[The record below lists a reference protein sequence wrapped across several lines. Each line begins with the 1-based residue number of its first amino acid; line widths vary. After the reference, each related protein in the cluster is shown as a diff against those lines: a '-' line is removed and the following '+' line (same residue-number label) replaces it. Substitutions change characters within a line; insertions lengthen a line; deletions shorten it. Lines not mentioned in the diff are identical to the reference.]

1 MSTPQAFSCSS
12 EKLIENFFK
21 IALQI
26 NDFTNWEM
34 FLQLA
39 VAETR
44 VLLQTDR
51 VIIYG
56 FLPQGNG
63 VVLAEAVDSL
73 WPRIQGQVIDDPW
86 FEATWIERYSQ
97 GETSAISDIH
107 AGDVPACY
115 VEFLDR
121 LQVRAHLVVPIL
133 CQHNLWGLLI
143 AHHCRSPRKWQSP
156 EVQLLQQMA
165 LQLGSAIVEEEQRYQ
180 QLHPSEVKLELRTLE
195 LQPTEKEIAEK
206 KPVDITRPES
216 EQQYSTIGHPA
227 NEFERLESLQRYQ
240 ILDTPPDG
248 AFDRITAIAARFFRV
263 PIALV
268 TLVDRDR
275 IWFKSR
281 YGLDVQ
287 QIDREPGLCA
297 SAIWQDDVYEIKNAL
312 EDPRTILNPLVL
324 GAFGLRFYA
333 AATLKTHDGYNL
345 GTLCIIDKHP
355 RHLSPEEK
363 ATLRDL
369 AAIVMD
375 EMELRLS
382 ARKLIEKTEAQRE
395 IEERWQLALRGN
407 NDGIWDWN
415 VKTNEVFFSSR
426 WKEMLGFEE
435 HEISNHLD
443 EWSKRLH
450 PDDLDLVTQL
460 ILDHFAKKTPF
471 YISEHRVL
479 CKDGSYK
486 WILDRGQALW
496 DKGGN
501 VIRMSGSHTDIS
513 ERKHAEFDRRE
524 LMIALEN
531 AVSGISQLD
540 TQGRYIFVNQSYANT
555 VGYQPEEM
563 IGMSWNKTVHP
574 DDLEKLIAAYQQM
587 QQDGKVEVE
596 ARGLRRDGSSF
607 YKQMVMISI
616 HDDRQQF
623 IGHHCFMKDISD
635 RKQAEASLQ
644 QEFQRLSR
652 VIATQQEIAIRN
664 PNLDAV
670 MAVIADRTQDLTRA
684 DGSVIEMVEGDELV
698 YRAAS
703 GIASAYV
710 GLRIKVATSLS
721 GQCITTG
728 SILLC
733 HDSET
738 DARVDRAACQRIGI
752 RSMLVV
758 PLFYQ
763 QERVGVLKVVSATPS
778 SFTESDIQ
786 TLQLM
791 AGFLA
796 GSVHLASEF
805 DAKNILLSQLGESEE
820 RYRSVIATMTE
831 GVVLQLADGEIIA
844 CNASAE
850 RIIGLTSQQ
859 MMGRTSVDLDWRTV
873 REDGSPFPGE
883 QHPAT
888 ITLQT
893 GKPLSNVV
901 MGIHKADGTLTWIS
915 INSQPLLQMNQS
927 HPYAVVTTF
936 ADITERKQAEEML
949 RNQAQGDRL
958 MAATD
963 GLTQVA
969 NRRCFDERLQSEWHR
984 LMQAKQQLSL
994 IMLDVDYFKRY
1005 NDCYGH
1011 QAGDT
1016 CLVKVAKAAA
1026 AAVKRSADLFVRY
1039 GGEEFAAILPNTDA
1053 AGAIAVA
1060 ESMRQAIGDLAIP
1073 HEQSDV
1079 SSIVTVSIGIASMVP
1094 RRGQSPDEL
1103 IAASDRALY
1112 DAKRQGRDRYASSAN
1127 QMTAAD
1133 FNRVVE

>member
-12 EKLIENFFK
+12 EKFIENFFK

-63 VVLAEAVDSL
+63 VVLAEAVDPL

-133 CQHNLWGLLI
+133 CQNNLWGLLI
-143 AHHCRSPRKWQSP
+143 AHQCRSLRKWQSS

-165 LQLGSAIVEEEQRYQ
+165 LQLGSAIVEEQERHQ
-180 QLHPSEVKLELRTLE
+180 QLHQSEVKLKPGTIE
-195 LQPTEKEIAEK
+195 LQPTETDIIEK
-206 KPVDITRPES
+206 KSLDISLPES
-216 EQQYSTIGHPA
+216 QQQSSKINHPA
-227 NEFERLESLQRYQ
+227 NESERLECLRRYQ

-263 PIALV
+263 PIAVV

-281 YGLDVQ
+281 YGLDIQ

-312 EDPRTILNPLVL
+312 EDPQTIVNPLVL

-333 AATLKTHDGYNL
+333 AAPLKTHDGYNL

-355 RHLSPEEK
+355 RHLSAEEK

-395 IEERWQLALRGN
+395 SEERWQLALRGN

-471 YISEHRVL
+471 YISEHRLL

-513 ERKHAEFDRRE
+513 ERKQAEFERRE

-563 IGMSWNKTVHP
+563 IGMFWKKTVHP

-587 QQDGKVEVE
+587 QQEGKVEVE
-596 ARGLRRDGSSF
+596 ARGIRRDGSSF
-607 YKQMVMISI
+607 YKQVVMISI
-616 HDDRQQF
+616 YDDRQQF

-635 RKQAEASLQ
+635 RKQAETSLKQ
-644 QEFQRLSR
+644 DFERLSK

-670 MAVIADRTQDLTRA
+670 MAVIADSTQDLTRA

-710 GLRIKVATSLS
+710 GLRVKIATSLS
-721 GQCITTG
+721 GKCITTG

-738 DARVDRAACQRIGI
+738 DARVDRAACQRIGV
-752 RSMLVV
+752 RSMVVV

-763 QERVGVLKVVSATPS
+763 QERVGVLKVISATPS

-915 INSQPLLQMNQS
+915 INSQPLFQRNEC

-936 ADITERKQAEEML
+936 ADITERKQAEEIV

-1011 QAGDT
+1011 LAGDT

-1060 ESMRQAIGDLAIP
+1060 ESMRQAIRDLAIP

-1079 SSIVTVSIGIASMVP
+1079 SAIVTVSMGIASMVP
-1094 RRGQSPDEL
+1094 RRGQSPEEL

-1133 FNRVVE
+1133 FNKVVE